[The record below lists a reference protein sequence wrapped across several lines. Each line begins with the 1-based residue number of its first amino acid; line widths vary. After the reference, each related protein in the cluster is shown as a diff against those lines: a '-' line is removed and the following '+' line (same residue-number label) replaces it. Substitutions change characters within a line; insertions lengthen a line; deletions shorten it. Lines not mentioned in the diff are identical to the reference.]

1 MARDFSNPKKLGFMR
16 FFQFIFALNI
26 IATILVMSLVARSSD
41 VADFSSILDF
51 TNLIFDGISFWLI
64 WKRKKITRTFII
76 GFSLFNLSAVTIYFL
91 AMGWLTLPELLLRCW
106 LDVLLLLYFLTSRRV
121 KAVLTR
127 PLAMEPGS
135 TELQED
141 ESYFRP
147 RTWAFWRNLI
157 IYFCVFSVV
166 GHWMEAGYCTLIRF
180 GILPGVYDP
189 ESLIWTEWFYPFLVY
204 GFGMVACVLVFYPIK
219 NVLQKKLNGFL
230 ALAISFVVN
239 ALVCTLIEL
248 VMGLILN
255 QPLADG
261 SLPLWDYRDMFC
273 NFMGQ
278 VCLQNAIAFGLVAT
292 LVTWVVYP
300 ALQNLLGRIPKD
312 IMTGIF
318 IVVVILFSILFFL
331 YCINILL
338 PGFNEALSDTAA
350 VALLPTLGVQEQLL
364 GSIPAMVQSAVP

>member
-26 IATILVMSLVARSSD
+26 IATVLITSLVAKSSD
-41 VADFSSILDF
+41 VADFASILDF
-51 TNLIFDGISFWLI
+51 ANLIFDGISFWLI
-64 WKRKKITRTFII
+64 WKRKKAARYFII
-76 GFSLFNLSAVTIYFL
+76 GFSLFNLISVSIYTL
-91 AMGWLTLPELLLRCW
+91 AMGWFDIVDVLFRCW
-106 LDVLLLLYFLTSRRV
+106 LDVLLFPYFLTSRRA

-127 PLAMEPGS
+127 PLALEPGS
-135 TELQED
+135 EELRED

-147 RTWAFWRNLI
+147 KTWAFWRNLI

-166 GHWMEAGYCTLIRF
+166 GHWMEAAYCMLIRIGF
-180 GILPGVYDP
+180 LPGIYDP
-189 ESLIWTEWFYPFLVY
+189 DSLIWTEWLYPFPVY
-204 GFGMVACVLVFYPIK
+204 GFGMVACVLLFYPIK
-219 NVLQKKLNGFL
+219 NFLQEKLNGFL
-230 ALAISFVVN
+230 ALVISFVVN

-248 VMGLILN
+248 VMGLMFN

-300 ALQNLLGRIPKD
+300 GLETLLGRVPKD
-312 IMTGIF
+312 IMTGIC
-318 IVVVILFSILFFL
+318 IAVVIIFAILFFL
-331 YCINILL
+331 YCINILIPDFDL
-338 PGFNEALSDTAA
+338 DDPDTTA
-350 VALLPTLGVQEQLL
+350 VSTVSILWIQGSVFSGV
-364 GSIPAMVQSAVP
+364 GY